1 MGQSHWARAMR
12 TTVNVLFDP
21 LPRFL
26 PLMRRCDMKLRQV
39 PVALTL
45 AAMALLASPIP
56 QAEAFA
62 PIPAATPDYDGDGKA
77 DVAVSTV
84 DDAEVGF
91 LRIWYGSG
99 RVADIRPADV
109 SAAEDSLGSALL
121 ARDLNGDGY
130 TDLVAATSNTSGAS
144 VLVVPGSA
152 NGLQPANR
160 RSLLV
165 LGKPGTRVK
174 SLALVESP
182 TPRLAVSLSTYVET
196 SKEAHSE
203 EEVRLYKLTSAGVPT
218 GSAIALVPGKG
229 KVPAT
234 FKRGDLGRSMDA
246 WGSQL
251 FVGAPDA
258 KVNGKAQAGAVL
270 AVTLDSAGVKSMRT
284 ITQATKSVT
293 GAVDKYDYFGR
304 AVVARDGYLV
314 VGTPGDNVDKVK
326 RTGSIQIFTLSS
338 KGTIKPVKRIA
349 QSSAGIPGKAE
360 RLDLFGNKL
369 AIGTTCKGVP
379 TVLVGG
385 PGEAIAKDHA
395 IFDGS
400 AWLIPLRTVKGCVAT
415 QIYEG
420 HGLPGKPG
428 YRTIGDL
435 LAFVRNSGAT
445 NDDLVIGGGGDYSE
459 GPLGRLYRISATT
472 GAAAKLGAD
481 DIIDSVAGR

>member
-1 MGQSHWARAMR
+1 
-12 TTVNVLFDP
+12 
-21 LPRFL
+21 
-26 PLMRRCDMKLRQV
+26 MKLLRV
-39 PVALTL
+39 PIALAA
-45 AAMALLASPIP
+45 AAMALLGLPAP
-56 QAEAFA
+56 QAIAA

-77 DVAVSTV
+77 DVAVAT
-84 DDAEVGF
+84 DDDSESEF

-99 RVADIRPADV
+99 RVADILPADL
-109 SAAEDSLGSALL
+109 SAGEYGINPALL

-130 TDLVAATSNTSGAS
+130 TDLVAATSDSSGAH
-144 VLVVPGSA
+144 VHIVPGSA
-152 NGLQPANR
+152 AGLQPVSRHSFVAF
-160 RSLLV
+160 
-165 LGKPGTRVK
+165 GKADERVNA
-174 SLALVESP
+174 LALVESP
-182 TPRLAVSLSTYVET
+182 TPRLAVSFSY
-196 SKEAHSE
+196 HR
-203 EEVRLYKLTSAGVPT
+203 EVRLYPLSSAGLPT
-218 GSAIALVPGKG
+218 GKPIALVPGKG

-234 FKRGDLGRSMDA
+234 FKGGDFGRSMAA

-251 FVGAPDA
+251 FIGAPDA

-270 AVTLDSAGVKSMRT
+270 AVTLDSAGVKSTKT

-304 AVVARDGYLV
+304 AMVARDGYLV

-360 RLDLFGNKL
+360 RLDLFGHAL
-369 AIGTTCKGVP
+369 AIGTTCNGAP

-385 PGEAIAKDHA
+385 PGEAITKGHEMS
-395 IFDGS
+395 DGS
-400 AWLIPLRTVKGCVAT
+400 AWLIPLRTVKGCGAR

-428 YRTIGDL
+428 YRSIGNL
-435 LAFVRNSGAT
+435 LAFVRNSAET
-445 NDDLVIGGGGDYSE
+445 NDDLVIGGAGDYSE
-459 GPLGRLYRISATT
+459 GPLGRLYRI
-472 GAAAKLGAD
+472 AAASGVATKLGAD